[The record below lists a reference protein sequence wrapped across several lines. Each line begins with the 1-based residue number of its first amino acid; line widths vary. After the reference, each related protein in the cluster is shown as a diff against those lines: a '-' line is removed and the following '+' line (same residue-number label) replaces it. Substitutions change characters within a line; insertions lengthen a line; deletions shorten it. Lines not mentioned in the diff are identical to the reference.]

1 MTKLKKSIVACGAS
15 MLVCVG
21 LLAGTTFAWFSD
33 SITNSGNSIT
43 AGELS
48 ISASSYNLAAEGEEV
63 GTSVT
68 LTPEGGS
75 EEDAI
80 TYEFS
85 TAENLLDGENATPI
99 INDANWQP
107 GSTSAKLLEVRN
119 TGSLAASV
127 KLDFHIQ
134 DATLAQVLWFDFV
147 EVREDGQFGK
157 FEQRAMTDLEE
168 LAGIREYQLA
178 AEGSENDSISFVFVY
193 GMNTEAG
200 NEYQG
205 SSFKVDATILAKQT
219 DPEAEY
225 PLVTYNVSDS
235 EQLNSIISEEGGYI
249 LIQEDG
255 LELNPAQRI
264 MEQDTVIDLNGHDLT
279 NRAPGAISVTNGAT
293 LTFKGGADEEKDVFT
308 SDSLNTIFSAGE
320 NSTLRLENISVNA
333 KGAVAVID
341 SSRNSA
347 GTIGYENATIEVIGS
362 DIYCEG
368 YMAISTNAT
377 VNDYFCTIN
386 IADSTIECVND
397 ASYGK
402 YQCDNV
408 PVLLNV
414 PGRLTVTDST
424 LIGERQGA
432 IVRSGEAVFTN
443 TTIRTSGEYS
453 GNTYLDKTWEDG
465 NNLPRAA
472 LVIGNRTNPPAYH
485 YEASVTLIDCIIE
498 SENAYVPAIY
508 MWGNPGEDMGA
519 LLSYDAATV
528 ITVPDGGT
536 DIFTG
541 EGYIVV
547 NGEVKSEATGV

>member
-1 MTKLKKSIVACGAS
+1 
-15 MLVCVG
+15 
-21 LLAGTTFAWFSD
+21 
-33 SITNSGNSIT
+33 
-43 AGELS
+43 
-48 ISASSYNLAAEGEEV
+48 
-63 GTSVT
+63 
-68 LTPEGGS
+68 
-75 EEDAI
+75 
-80 TYEFS
+80 
-85 TAENLLDGENATPI
+85 
-99 INDANWQP
+99 
-107 GSTSAKLLEVRN
+107 
-119 TGSLAASV
+119 
-127 KLDFHIQ
+127 
-134 DATLAQVLWFDFV
+134 
-147 EVREDGQFGK
+147 
-157 FEQRAMTDLEE
+157 
-168 LAGIREYQLA
+168 
-178 AEGSENDSISFVFVY
+178 
-193 GMNTEAG
+193 
-200 NEYQG
+200 
-205 SSFKVDATILAKQT
+205 
-219 DPEAEY
+219 
-225 PLVTYNVSDS
+225 
-235 EQLNSIISEEGGYI
+235 
-249 LIQEDG
+249 
-255 LELNPAQRI
+255 
-264 MEQDTVIDLNGHDLT
+264 
-279 NRAPGAISVTNGAT
+279 
-293 LTFKGGADEEKDVFT
+293 
-308 SDSLNTIFSAGE
+308 
-320 NSTLRLENISVNA
+320 
-333 KGAVAVID
+333 
-341 SSRNSA
+341 
-347 GTIGYENATIEVIGS
+347 
-362 DIYCEG
+362 
-368 YMAISTNAT
+368 MAISTNAT

-498 SENAYVPAIY
+498 SENAHVPAIY